1 MIESR
6 EIAFVPAHACFAVG
20 YACVCA
26 WAIVLLF
33 SPAFGSPSDIYAA
46 PMSML
51 PGLVACLSSIVFLR
65 TFPSIS
71 GKTAFVVTAS
81 VLMAMGTLL
90 YTHPAFAAAEALRL
104 GGLALS
110 GFFAIVVIMSWF
122 DTFADLQPRA
132 IIITTGCALSI
143 AAITCWAILSC
154 PAAIASTTSSLLPLL
169 SMTLLPKMRDG
180 GSENDA
186 SRTMRE
192 VIAAAIPAR
201 TLLGLAVTFFIV
213 RSIATLAPEFEQ
225 FNSSVTPISL
235 LVPLSI
241 TAFFIGSA
249 LLVKKRIDPSI
260 FYKILLSCFAG
271 FVFLLASSTG
281 ITAALVFYA
290 NLAAE
295 VITWTVL
302 ALWAKKTPVI
312 LSCFAGFVFLL
323 ASSTGIT
330 AALVFY
336 ANLAAEVITWTV
348 LALWA
353 KKTPVKPHLV
363 FAIGWIA
370 ECAGNTLGQ
379 VVTPLFAAQG
389 HLFFAVAIVAI
400 LLAVSFAFSE
410 GHLILEVD
418 FEDEDRADT
427 AADKQDSKKDPIAA
441 SQKADIGQ
449 DSKNQE
455 PKARPAMG
463 DELDKRMDAFAAS
476 YDISPRERDVL
487 ELWIAGRGMKYIE
500 NALFISESTVKSH
513 LRSIYRKCDTHNRD
527 ETISLYEKETSGE

>member
-6 EIAFVPAHACFAVG
+6 EIAFIPTNACFAVG

-33 SPAFGSPSDIYAA
+33 SQAFGSPSDIYAA

-71 GKTAFVVTAS
+71 GKTPFVVTAS
-81 VLMAMGTLL
+81 VLMAVGTLL

-122 DTFADLQPRA
+122 DTFADLQPRTT
-132 IIITTGCALSI
+132 IVTTGCALSI

-154 PAAIASTTSSLLPLL
+154 PAAIASTASSLLPLL
-169 SMTLLPKMRDG
+169 SMMLLPKMRDG

-225 FNSSVTPISL
+225 FNSSVTLISL

-302 ALWAKKTPVI
+302 ALWAKK
-312 LSCFAGFVFLL
+312 A
-323 ASSTGIT
+323 
-330 AALVFY
+330 
-336 ANLAAEVITWTV
+336 
-348 LALWA
+348 
-353 KKTPVKPHLV
+353 PVKPHLV

-370 ECAGNTLGQ
+370 ECTGNTLGQ

-418 FEDEDRADT
+418 FEDEDRAD
-427 AADKQDSKKDPIAA
+427 AATDKQGSKTDPIAA
-441 SQKADIGQ
+441 SQKADAGQ
-449 DSKNQE
+449 GSKNQE

-527 ETISLYEKETSGE
+527 ETISLYEKETPGE

>member
-6 EIAFVPAHACFAVG
+6 EIAFIPAHACFAVG

-33 SPAFGSPSDIYAA
+33 SPAFGSPSDVYAA

-65 TFPSIS
+65 AFPSIS
-71 GKTAFVVTAS
+71 GKTPFVVTAS
-81 VLMAMGTLL
+81 VLMAAGTLL

-132 IIITTGCALSI
+132 IIVTTGCALSI
-143 AAITCWAILSC
+143 AAIACWAILSC
-154 PAAIASTTSSLLPLL
+154 PAAIASTASSLLPLL
-169 SMTLLPKMRDG
+169 SMILLPKMRDG

-186 SRTMRE
+186 SRTMHE

-225 FNSSVTPISL
+225 FNSSVTLISL

-260 FYKILLSCFAG
+260 FYKIL
-271 FVFLLASSTG
+271 
-281 ITAALVFYA
+281 
-290 NLAAE
+290 
-295 VITWTVL
+295 
-302 ALWAKKTPVI
+302 

-418 FEDEDRADT
+418 FEDEDRADA
-427 AADKQDSKKDPIAA
+427 AADKQGSKTDPIAA
-441 SQKADIGQ
+441 SQKADAGQ
-449 DSKNQE
+449 GSKNQE

-463 DELDKRMDAFAAS
+463 DELDKRMNAFAAS